1 MINVQIIKKDGRL
14 QEFDEKKIFTSVDN
28 ASRDVSTIVLNESDI
43 KVLVADIIKQ
53 INIIRKDGTPTS
65 SYEVT
70 GVMIQVLKR
79 DGFNEVIKSFIEY

>member
-1 MINVQIIKKDGRL
+1 MQIIKKDGRL